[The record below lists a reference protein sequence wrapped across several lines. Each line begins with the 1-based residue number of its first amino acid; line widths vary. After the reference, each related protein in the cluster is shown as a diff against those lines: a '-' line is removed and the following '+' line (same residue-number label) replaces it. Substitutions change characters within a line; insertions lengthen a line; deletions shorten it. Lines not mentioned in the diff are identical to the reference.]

1 MSAVTLTDRAVMLL
15 IYDAELERNYARLGR
30 IERQLEALQ
39 AERRIVV
46 ERRHALR
53 KMIKSIKEHQE

>member
-1 MSAVTLTDRAVMLL
+1 MSAVTLTDQAVMLL

-39 AERRIVV
+39 VERRIVV
-46 ERRHALR
+46 ECQHALH
-53 KMIKSIKEHQE
+53 KMIKVIKEHRE